1 MEQIESRGH
10 ARASQSTPQETPA
23 LEVENLSY
31 GYTAR
36 DLVFDS
42 VDFELYAG
50 EVAFLT
56 GPNGAGKSTLFR
68 CVAGWMPPRRGKIRL
83 FGQEAAAGRR
93 AHRDGRPDLL
103 LISDVP
109 SFYDDMTAREHIDL
123 VIRANNAAADT
134 QKRLEALVEDL
145 GIARQLDRL
154 SSSYSRGMRQKLA
167 LSIAL
172 AARPRVML
180 LDEPYGPL
188 DPDSSDVLSGAL
200 REAATDGCAM
210 LISSHH
216 EIAELAPDI
225 TFHLQDGALGIREL

>member
-10 ARASQSTPQETPA
+10 ARASQSAPQETPA

-83 FGQEAAAGRR
+83 LDKKRQR
-93 AHRDGRPDLL
+93 ADER
-103 LISDVP
+103 
-109 SFYDDMTAREHIDL
+109 
-123 VIRANNAAADT
+123 
-134 QKRLEALVEDL
+134 
-145 GIARQLDRL
+145 IATVGPT
-154 SSSYSRGMRQKLA
+154 SYSSTTCPPFM
-167 LSIAL
+167 
-172 AARPRVML
+172 M
-180 LDEPYGPL
+180 
-188 DPDSSDVLSGAL
+188 
-200 REAATDGCAM
+200 T
-210 LISSHH
+210 
-216 EIAELAPDI
+216 
-225 TFHLQDGALGIREL
+225 

>member
-1 MEQIESRGH
+1 MEQIESRG
-10 ARASQSTPQETPA
+10 RADASHSAPQTTPA

-36 DLVFDS
+36 DPVFEA
-42 VDFELYAG
+42 VDFELHAG

-68 CVAGWMPPRRGKIRL
+68 CIAGWMPPRTGIIRL
-83 FGQEAAAGRR
+83 FGQEAVAGGR

-103 LISDVP
+103 LINDVP
-109 SFYDDMTAREHIDL
+109 AFYDDMTAREHIDL
-123 VIRANNAAADT
+123 VMRANNAGADT
-134 QKRLEALVEDL
+134 QERIAGLVEDL

-154 SSSYSRGMRQKLA
+154 PSAYSRGMRQKLA

-172 AARPRVML
+172 AARPRVLL

-200 REAATDGCAM
+200 RDAAADGCAM

-216 EIAELAPDI
+216 EIAELAPDVA
-225 TFHLQDGALGIREL
+225 FHLQDSALETREP